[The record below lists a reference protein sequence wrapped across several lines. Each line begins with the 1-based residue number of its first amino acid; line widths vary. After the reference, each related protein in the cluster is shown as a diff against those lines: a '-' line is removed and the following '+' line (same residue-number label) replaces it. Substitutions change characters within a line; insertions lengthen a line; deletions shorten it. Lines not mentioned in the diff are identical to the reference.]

1 MATMH
6 KRRTSKLS
14 LEPNPFEHSFSL
26 VRSEDVKAITEETGG
41 LVAGAATVYAAAP
54 KQQQQQQHQRLTSP
68 SSDKVSLSSAD
79 QRSSDQAAAASISPS
94 ISPSSSSSSS
104 ISSGGSIGNNVT
116 NGSNN
121 VTGASA
127 LHSRVKLPPVTAIN
141 GPMHAAELT
150 GQWRDSL
157 RSGPLSPAMLGG
169 PASNT
174 AKGAAKTIARLG
186 LTDPVLHTGLTPYIM
201 GEMQPVVASG
211 GFDCMKLPS
220 SLATPGIQAI
230 IKAAIEGQEIATTP
244 GGSLKIASSTSA
256 TATAAAASANAVS
269 SLPALSST
277 LQQPSADPANIS
289 SSVISARHQVIPL
302 PSMALTAPPQ
312 VAATMAMQGLASSQ
326 ATQPLAVEP
335 ASTQIATSASTI
347 NVEGSSGTSSKR
359 AKRRKA
365 AAGDNGGA
373 ADAAA
378 ALPKQKKK
386 RARPTSNKANSNNG
400 SSNDGRAASSHK
412 QTARESSMEE
422 SREANDKSGAEDG
435 SAAGQAQSDE
445 EKRRQFLERNRIAA
459 LKCRQRK
466 KKQLKELQERHDF
479 ISMQNE
485 ALQAEY
491 LKLRELS
498 LNLRALLVA
507 HRECP
512 VAQANGVYGIDSLPI
527 GTPSV
532 SLQPLLFS
540 SCAEGEQA
548 KEIIAAIPPANNG
561 VPVHTVDPSTGKPI
575 VVGIPHPR
583 QLPCSTTVSAVDM
596 IVGAA
601 AAAASLPMIPQ
612 SSIVD
617 PKARISVGPQFMAL
631 NN

>member
-26 VRSEDVKAITEETGG
+26 VRSEDVKAITEEAGCNAAAGPAVYAEGATVQ
-41 LVAGAATVYAAAP
+41 LAGA
-54 KQQQQQQHQRLTSP
+54 
-68 SSDKVSLSSAD
+68 SDNASSAD
-79 QRSSDQAAAASISPS
+79 RVSADQAAASISPGS
-94 ISPSSSSSSS
+94 N
-104 ISSGGSIGNNVT
+104 ISSDSSDGKDSSGNNGV
-116 NGSNN
+116 S
-121 VTGASA
+121 AA
-127 LHSRVKLPPVTAIN
+127 LHRVKLPPVTAIN
-141 GPMHAAELT
+141 GPMHAAGLT
-150 GQWRDSL
+150 SEWGDSL

-169 PASNT
+169 PASSA
-174 AKGAAKTIARLG
+174 AKGAAKATPRLG
-186 LTDPVLHTGLTPYIM
+186 LTDPMLHTGLTPYIM
-201 GEMQPVVASG
+201 GEIQPVVASG

-230 IKAAIEGQEIATTP
+230 IKAAIEGQEISTTP
-244 GGSLKIASSTSA
+244 GGSLKIASSMPVA
-256 TATAAAASANAVS
+256 AAAAANADVDAAAAASSLS
-269 SLPALSST
+269 SSSST
-277 LQQPSADPANIS
+277 LQAAADAASIS

-312 VAATMAMQGLASSQ
+312 VAATMALQGLSSARAS
-326 ATQPLAVEP
+326 QPPAVVEP
-335 ASTQIATSASTI
+335 GSTQIAPDLPASSASIIT
-347 NVEGSSGTSSKR
+347 VEGCEASSKR
-359 AKRRKA
+359 AKRRRA
-365 AAGDNGGA
+365 AAEA
-373 ADAAA
+373 A
-378 ALPKQKKK
+378 PRQKKK
-386 RARPTSNKANSNNG
+386 RARPSDSSNSNSNG
-400 SSNDGRAASSHK
+400 NSNGNSGSGSTAGQKQAAL
-412 QTARESSMEE
+412 RESSSVE
-422 SREANDKSGAEDG
+422 SRATSEKPAVDG
-435 SAAGQAQSDE
+435 GSAAAGQAQSED

-485 ALQAEY
+485 ALRAEY

-507 HRECP
+507 HRDCP

-540 SCAEGEQA
+540 GGAEGEQA

-561 VPVHTVDPSTGKPI
+561 VPVHSVDPSTGKPI
-575 VVGIPHPR
+575 VMAIQQPSQPR
-583 QLPCSTTVSAVDM
+583 PPSCTASTAVDM
-596 IVGAA
+596 FVGAGAVA
-601 AAAASLPMIPQ
+601 ATGVSLPMIAQQPV
-612 SSIVD
+612 IVD
-617 PKARISVGPQFMAL
+617 PKTRINVGPPRFMAM